1 MSDAIPSSDHKEKE
15 PHNHSRESDMR
26 DAVLVPLDGLTDSE
40 QVLSVA
46 LAIAQAIGATVDL
59 THVHQVLPYFGEAPA
74 YDNALDI
81 EEAHRM
87 REPIIALA
95 QQSAREHGVPVT
107 ATLLLGSVARTLE
120 EYTSERAVR
129 LIVMASHGRGG
140 LSRALLGSVADRLI
154 RRSATPVL
162 LVRPVDGNGAPQVKW
177 PPARVLVPLD
187 GSGLSGE
194 VLAPLTQLIG
204 LAGKELFL
212 LRIVEPVPSLEP
224 FPDIAGIVDGDA
236 TRETRDADNAQ
247 AAEEG
252 QRYLDKFAA
261 RLLDDGVRARTHVAI
276 HASAADA
283 ILEYANE
290 SGVDL
295 IALATH
301 GRSGLTRAFVGSVA
315 DEVMRRATVSV
326 LIVGPDRDPAEGTQ
340 E

>member
-1 MSDAIPSSDHKEKE
+1 
-15 PHNHSRESDMR
+15 MR
-26 DAVLVPLDGLTDSE
+26 DTVLVPLDGLTDSE

-59 THVHQVLPYFGEAPA
+59 AHVHQVLPYFGQAPG

-95 QQSAREHGVPVT
+95 KQCAREHGVPVT

-120 EYTSERAVR
+120 EYISERVR

-162 LVRPVDGNGAPQVKW
+162 LVRPVDGSGSPRVMW

-187 GSGLSGE
+187 GSGLSEE
-194 VLAPLTQLIG
+194 VLAPLIQLIG
-204 LAGKELFL
+204 LAEKELFL
-212 LRIVEPVPSLEP
+212 LRIMEPVPSLEP
-224 FPDIAGIVDGDA
+224 FPDIADIADRDA
-236 TRETRDADNAQ
+236 QETQDADNAQ
-247 AAEEG
+247 ASEEG
-252 QRYLDKFAA
+252 QRYLDEFAA

-276 HASAADA
+276 HASAANA

-290 SGVDL
+290 SGADL

-326 LIVGPDRDPAEGTQ
+326 LIVGPGRDPEEGSH